1 MDKGDKMHV
10 YVCIYTMGY
19 DSVRYETGTFVE
31 TYLSYREKEVRKRKI
46 NIVY

>member
-1 MDKGDKMHV
+1 MDKGDKIYV
-10 YVCIYTMGY
+10 YICIYTMEY
-19 DSVRYETGTFVE
+19 DSVRNETGTFVE